1 MSIGISGLSYAL
13 PEGNLTHKELQDRF
27 GHDEMDRLIKNTG
40 IINRRVCLNNECA
53 SDLAFNAA
61 KKLIDNNNIDPA
73 SIDLVLFSSQMPDYL
88 MPTTACILQDRLG
101 IPSQAGA
108 YDINLGCSQ
117 YLYSH
122 ANAYAMIKSGLAK
135 KVLVMSADTP
145 SRIVNKMDRSVV
157 PLFGDAGTAAIIE
170 NVENGSG
177 YQDFYFGSDGS
188 EHDSLIWPSS
198 GLRKRHNKE
207 TSIEV
212 KDKLGSIRSDDDM
225 YMDGQKIFIFTLK
238 TVPSTVRSFLEK
250 NNQKIEEI
258 DYFIFHQASELIL
271 NTITKKLK
279 VPDDKFNRI
288 YKNRGNSGGSTVGI
302 ALHDAIQN
310 GKIKKNSKVLLSAF
324 GVGLSWCHAIYNFKE
339 TIPNSYK
346 ID

>member
-1 MSIGISGLSYAL
+1 MSIGISGISYAL
-13 PEGNLTHKELQDRF
+13 PSGQLTHEELQERF
-27 GHDEMDRLIKNTG
+27 GHKEMDKLIKNTG
-40 IINRRVCLNNECA
+40 ILNRRVCLNNECA

-61 KKLIDNNNIDPA
+61 KKLIDKNNIDST
-73 SIDLVLFSSQMPDYL
+73 SIDLVIFSSQMPDYL

-101 IPSQAGA
+101 IPSSAGA

-117 YLYSH
+117 YLYAH
-122 ANAYAMIKSGLAK
+122 ANAFAMIKSGLAK
-135 KVLVMSADTP
+135 KVLVMTADTP

-170 NVENGSG
+170 NVEEGSG

-188 EHDSLIWPSS
+188 EHKALIWPSS
-198 GLRKRHNKE
+198 GLRKRHSPDTALE
-207 TSIEV
+207 L
-212 KDKLGSIRSDDDM
+212 KDKLGSIRSEDDM

-238 TVPSTVRSFLEK
+238 TVPASIKNMLEK
-250 NNQKIEEI
+250 NKINIEDI

-279 VPDDKFNRI
+279 IPQEKFNRI

-302 ALHDAIQN
+302 ALNEAIES
-310 GKIKKNSKVLLSAF
+310 GKIKPNSKILLSSF

-339 TIPNSYK
+339 YIPHSYK